1 MQSLVLRVRD
11 CVCVCVNTVVR
22 VRGASVFVVQPIP
35 ADMRLRI
42 SIGMPN
48 KKPAA
53 GPRHAQP
60 LDRNRSHACIPTYL
74 SLRIASSERPTCK
87 LPACVRR
94 GISQHPAP
102 AATHHQ
108 AHHAGYLPGTLN
120 LLIHESS
127 PKFTGSKRATPAT
140 MKMATTAA
148 TARTESASFSAEPG
162 HPRSLAGCPVPCGFF
177 DECDRTDIFL
187 LDARVCYSDRL
198 SLF

>member
-1 MQSLVLRVRD
+1 MSF
-11 CVCVCVNTVVR
+11 T
-22 VRGASVFVVQPIP
+22 A
-35 ADMRLRI
+35 
-42 SIGMPN
+42 
-48 KKPAA
+48 PAA

-148 TARTESASFSAEPG
+148 TARTESAAFSAEPG
-162 HPRSLAGCPVPCGFF
+162 HRPQKARLRRRPTSQVLLVSSVFPRSLAGCPVPCGFF

>member
-1 MQSLVLRVRD
+1 M
-11 CVCVCVNTVVR
+11 
-22 VRGASVFVVQPIP
+22 
-35 ADMRLRI
+35 
-42 SIGMPN
+42 SIHLSSFII
-48 KKPAA
+48 KPAA

-148 TARTESASFSAEPG
+148 TARTESAHSALNRGTGPRRRDCVVGQPPRFSSYPQFSHGA
-162 HPRSLAGCPVPCGFF
+162 SLAAPSHATALNLLVGRPC
-177 DECDRTDIFL
+177 L
-187 LDARVCYSDRL
+187 LL
-198 SLF
+198 